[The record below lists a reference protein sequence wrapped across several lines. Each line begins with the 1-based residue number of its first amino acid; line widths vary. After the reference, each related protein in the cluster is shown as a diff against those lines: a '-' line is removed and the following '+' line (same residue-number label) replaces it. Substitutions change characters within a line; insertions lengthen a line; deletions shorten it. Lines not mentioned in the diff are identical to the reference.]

1 MKRILVTG
9 GSGFIGSAI
18 VKRLSKENHYVRVFD
33 NGFRG
38 SGSDLSKLEN
48 IELFKGDI
56 RNLTEVTNACKDID
70 IIIHL
75 AYINGTK
82 YFYEFPEL
90 VLEVGVKG
98 MLNVLDAAKANRV
111 TELYL
116 ASSSEVYQ
124 TPPIIPTPEDVPFLI
139 PDAYNPRYSY
149 AAGKIISE
157 LLSLYMGKKIFKKV
171 VIFRPHN
178 VFGPNMGNEHV
189 IPELIGKIIKSNKSG
204 TASLTIQGDGKNT
217 RAFIY
222 IDDFVDGVMILLKK
236 GVNNETYNIGT
247 SEEISILDLINKLS
261 KVTGVDIKI
270 TKSKLP
276 QGSTMRRCPDVT
288 KISKLGFKS
297 KTSLI
302 DGLQKTYLC
311 YNKDLNDE

>member
-1 MKRILVTG
+1 MKRYLVTG
-9 GSGFIGSAI
+9 GTGFIGSAI
-18 VKRLSKENHYVRVFD
+18 VNRLTDEGNFVRVFD

-38 SGSDLSKLEN
+38 SGSTLVENKNLE
-48 IELFKGDI
+48 LVKGDI
-56 RNLTEVTNACKDID
+56 RNQKEVSSACKNID
-70 IIIHL
+70 AIIHL

-82 YFYEFPEL
+82 YFYEYPEL

-98 MLNVLDAAKANRV
+98 MLNVLDGAKENKV
-111 TELYL
+111 SELFL

-124 TPPIIPTPEDVPFLI
+124 LPPIIPTPENVPFSI

-157 LLSLYMGKKIFKKV
+157 LLSLYIGRKIFKKV

-178 VFGPNMGNEHV
+178 VYGPDMGHEHV
-189 IPELIGKIIKSNKSG
+189 IPELITKIIKLNKSG
-204 TASLTIQGDGKNT
+204 KVDLPIQGDGKNT

-222 IDDFVDGVMILLKK
+222 IDDFVDAVMLLLSK

-247 SEEISILDLINKLS
+247 EEEINILELISYLS
-261 KVTGVDIKI
+261 KVAGVDIKV
-270 TKSKLP
+270 SKTVLP
-276 QGSTMRRCPDVT
+276 KGSVMRRCPDTT
-288 KISKLGFKS
+288 KIKKLGFS
-297 KTSLI
+297 AKTSLKK
-302 DGLQKTYLC
+302 GLQKTYLC

>member
-1 MKRILVTG
+1 MKRYLVTG
-9 GSGFIGSAI
+9 GSGFIGSEI
-18 VKRLSKENHYVRVFD
+18 VKRLAEEGNFVRVFD
-33 NGFRG
+33 NGFRD
-38 SGSDLSKLEN
+38 SGSSLTKYKN
-48 IELFKGDI
+48 VELFKGDI
-56 RNLTEVTNACKDID
+56 RNKNEVSKACCDID
-70 IIIHL
+70 VIIHL

-98 MLNVLDAAKANRV
+98 MINVLDGAKDNKV
-111 TELYL
+111 KELFL

-124 TPPIIPTPEDVPFLI
+124 TPPMIPTPEKVPFSI

-157 LLSLYMGKKIFKKV
+157 LLTLYMGKKIFDKV

-178 VFGPNMGNEHV
+178 VYGPNMGHEHV
-189 IPELIGKIIKSNKSG
+189 IPELIQKIIKLKKSG
-204 TASLTIQGDGKNT
+204 KAKLPIQGDGSNT

-222 IDDFVDGVMILLKK
+222 IDDFVDAVMLLLEK

-247 SEEISILDLINKLS
+247 QNEISVIKLISELAKAS
-261 KVTGVDIKI
+261 GIEIEV
-270 TKSKLP
+270 TKSALP
-276 QGSTMRRCPDVT
+276 KGSVMRRCPDIT
-288 KISKLGFKS
+288 KITKLGFKP
-297 KTSLI
+297 KTTLN